1 MHIEAN
7 NTNDMADKV
16 YPIMFSQGI
25 EHASR
30 NGQVLTIEEPVTLT
44 YFRPME
50 RVNFMKVR
58 EANPF
63 FHLLEAIW
71 MMAGRHDVKWIADI
85 LPEMEKFSDDGSIFY
100 GAYGP
105 RIFAHNQLMKC
116 AGMLN
121 SDRDTRRAVATIWR
135 VQDIEEARNT
145 KDLPCNLMLMFRVI
159 GDSMNMTV
167 VNRSNDAV
175 WGGVTGSNIV
185 HFSIMQEYV
194 AKMAGFRVGK
204 MHVFTNNLHMYLNE
218 QAEDLADY
226 YARTKWRPPEI
237 NKYSQ
242 GTKVTSISTRDQ
254 MEMFPTY
261 CNDWIGNCDNAAYES
276 ESSFIR
282 EVVSP
287 MYIAYKKWRA
297 GVIEK
302 NDGWKSLAYDT
313 LVEMPEKCDWR
324 IAAMAWMERRIDK

>member
-16 YPIMFSQGI
+16 YPIMFAQGI

-30 NGQVLTIEEPVTLT
+30 NGQVLSIEEPVTLT
-44 YFRPME
+44 YLRPME
-50 RVNFMKVR
+50 RVNFLKIR

-71 MMAGRHDVKWIADI
+71 MMAGREDVKWIADI
-85 LPEMEKFSDDGSIFY
+85 LPEMKKFSDDDKIFY

-105 RIFAHNQLMKC
+105 RLMGHTQLIQC
-116 AGMLN
+116 AALLN
-121 SDRDTRRAVATIWR
+121 SDKDTRRAVATIWR
-135 VQDIEEARNT
+135 LQDINQVRYT
-145 KDLPCNLMLMFRVI
+145 KDLPCNLLLMFRVI
-159 GDSMNMTV
+159 GDSMSMTV

-175 WGGVTGSNIV
+175 WGGVTGSNVV
-185 HFSIMQEYV
+185 HFSIFQEYV

-226 YARTKWRPPEI
+226 YARTKWRPAEI

-242 GTKVTSISTRDQ
+242 GAKVTSISTRDQ
-254 MEMFPTY
+254 MEMFPVQ
-261 CNDWIGNCDNAAYES
+261 CAEWIQNSDNKDYVS
-276 ESSFIR
+276 LNPFLTG
-282 EVVSP
+282 VVNP
-287 MYIAYKKWRA
+287 MYIAYKKWKA
-297 GVIEK
+297 GVAEN

-313 LVEMPEKCDWR
+313 LLDMPEKCDWKV
-324 IAAMAWMERRIDK
+324 AAMAWMERRIDK